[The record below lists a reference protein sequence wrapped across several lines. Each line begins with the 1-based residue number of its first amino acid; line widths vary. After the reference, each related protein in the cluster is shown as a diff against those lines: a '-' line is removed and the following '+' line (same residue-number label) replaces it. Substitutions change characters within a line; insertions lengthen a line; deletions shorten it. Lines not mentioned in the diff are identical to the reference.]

1 MTGNSHEQAREFIA
15 WADGQGLSDGQ
26 ESWLQAHLR
35 ECAACSDYAE
45 AVGRTLSALRSR
57 SLTADFAL
65 VQKTQLRVRSRAV
78 ELRRQQTRAWL
89 VSLSCLIVGL
99 SAAITTPLFWRAFE
113 WIGKSGGI
121 SSWVWQ
127 AGFAFFWI
135 VPALVV
141 GALLM
146 AHGTYLTND
155 GDTRGI

>member
-1 MTGNSHEQAREFIA
+1 MSGNSHEQARELIA
-15 WADGQGLSDGQ
+15 LAGGQGLSDGQ

-35 ECAACSDYAE
+35 GCAACSDYAE
-45 AVGRTLSALRSR
+45 AVGRMLSALRSR
-57 SLTADFAL
+57 SVTADFGL
-65 VQKTQLRVRSRAV
+65 VQATQLRVRSRAV
-78 ELRRQQTRAWL
+78 ELRRQRTRAWL

-113 WIGKSGGI
+113 WIGERAGI

-135 VPALVV
+135 VPALIVS
-141 GALLM
+141 ALLL

-155 GDTRGI
+155 GDARGI